1 MYSYADG
8 GMAADAMM
16 ADPMADPLMD
26 GLPMDPMD
34 PMAAQAPAGG
44 DDPETLA
51 AAAFEV
57 ATEYLPAVPTPVLE
71 QTLMAFAAE
80 FEQRMAGDAAMQPQA
95 PVAAP
100 AEAMPPQGIGSLV

>member
-26 GLPMDPMD
+26 GLPMG
-34 PMAAQAPAGG
+34 PMAAQAPGGG

-95 PVAAP
+95 PMAAP

>member
-1 MYSYADG
+1 M
-8 GMAADAMM
+8 
-16 ADPMADPLMD
+16 DPMADPLMD

-34 PMAAQAPAGG
+34 PMDPMTAQAPAGG

-80 FEQRMAGDAAMQPQA
+80 FEQRMAGGAMQPQA
-95 PVAAP
+95 PMAAAP
-100 AEAMPPQGIGSLV
+100 APQGIGSLV